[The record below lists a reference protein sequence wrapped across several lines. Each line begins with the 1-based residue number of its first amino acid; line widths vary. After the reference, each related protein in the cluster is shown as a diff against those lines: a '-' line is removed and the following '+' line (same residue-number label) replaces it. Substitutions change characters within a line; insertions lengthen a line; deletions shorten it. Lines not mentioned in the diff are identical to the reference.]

1 MLNPKNN
8 NAIICFKNG
17 NTIEVSKEIALA
29 VTETLMKMKPSDV
42 CISHL
47 KDCEKDILTIDLFQV
62 LYVKYK

>member
-8 NAIICFKNG
+8 NALICFKNG

-29 VTETLMKMKPSDV
+29 VTKTLMEMKPSDV

-47 KDCEKDILTIDLFQV
+47 KYGEKDILTIDLLQV
-62 LYVKYK
+62 IYVKYK